1 MIVKKPIGA
10 VKVGNS
16 ISRLTIGNEVPAV
29 VLEYWKNT
37 GQLEE
42 LKKGGFISEV
52 VSVILEKPVY
62 VESEIVKSEVK
73 TDFKKDYNK

>member
-29 VLEYWKNT
+29 VLEYWKST

-42 LKKGGFISEV
+42 LKKGGSISD
-52 VSVILEKPVY
+52 SINSIIQEKPVIN
-62 VESEIVKSEVK
+62 ETEKIEVK

>member
-29 VLEYWKNT
+29 VLEFWKST

-42 LKKGGFISEV
+42 LKKGGFISD
-52 VSVILEKPVY
+52 SNFQEKPVIN
-62 VESEIVKSEVK
+62 ETEKIEVK

>member
-10 VKVGNS
+10 VKVGNT

-29 VLEYWKNT
+29 VLEFWKST

-42 LKKGGFISEV
+42 LKKGGFISD
-52 VSVILEKPVY
+52 SYWVIE
-62 VESEIVKSEVK
+62 
-73 TDFKKDYNK
+73 

>member
-16 ISRLTIGNEVPAV
+16 ISRLTIGNEVPSV
-29 VLEYWKNT
+29 VLEFWKST

-42 LKKGGFISEV
+42 LKKGGFISD
-52 VSVILEKPVY
+52 SSILEKPIEKIDY
-62 VESEIVKSEVK
+62 VEAIRMNP
-73 TDFKKDYNK
+73 KKENEK